1 MQTKCPHCHT
11 LFRITEAQLDMA
23 DGMVRCGFCKQVF
36 DARAV
41 NDSSE
46 NESQLEAF
54 EGQQQDTLQ
63 QRTQQP
69 EVSAQIEAE
78 HESFLSAEPDE
89 IAADELRA
97 DSSARPYS
105 SLATAS
111 WSLAILALIAAL
123 AAEYIWFNQ
132 PELLQDQRLEPLTA
146 KLCELTDCEH
156 LQMREPSQIEMISRN
171 VYTHPN
177 EKEALMI
184 STTLVNNAPYAQPYP
199 RVQIDFSNVRG
210 ALIASRQFIPE
221 EYLQIDSEQ
230 LQLLQS
236 GIPATFGLEIK
247 DPGNEAITY
256 EFSFH

>member
-1 MQTKCPHCHT
+1 MQAECPNCHT

-36 DARAV
+36 DARAE
-41 NDSSE
+41 NDARE
-46 NESQLEAF
+46 NENQAEAF
-54 EGQQQDTLQ
+54 EDQQQDSQ
-63 QRTQQP
+63 Q
-69 EVSAQIEAE
+69 QIEAE
-78 HESFLSAEPDE
+78 HESLFRTEPDD
-89 IAADELRA
+89 IAPDALRT
-97 DSSARPYS
+97 DSDVRPYS
-105 SLATAS
+105 TLTTVA
-111 WSLAILALIAAL
+111 WSLSILALIASL
-123 AAEYIWFNQ
+123 VAEYIWFNQ
-132 PELLQDQRLEPLTA
+132 PELLQGQRFKPITA

-156 LQMREPSQIEMISRN
+156 LQMRDPSQIEMISRN

-177 EKEALMI
+177 EKDALMV
-184 STTLVNNAPYAQPYP
+184 STTLVNNAPHAQPYP

-210 ALIASRQFIPE
+210 ALIASRRFIPE

-236 GIPATFGLEIK
+236 GIPTTFGLEIK

>member
-1 MQTKCPHCHT
+1 
-11 LFRITEAQLDMA
+11 MA
-23 DGMVRCGFCKQVF
+23 YGMFLCVFCKQVF
-36 DARAV
+36 SARAK
-41 NDSSE
+41 NDPIE
-46 NESQLEAF
+46 DK
-54 EGQQQDTLQ
+54 QQDTQQ
-63 QRTQQP
+63 QRRQQP
-69 EVSAQIEAE
+69 EVSAQVEAE
-78 HESFLSAEPDE
+78 HESLLSAEPDD
-89 IAADELRA
+89 IVPDELRT
-97 DSSARPYS
+97 DSNARPYS
-105 SLATAS
+105 TLATAA
-111 WSLAILALIAAL
+111 WSLAILALIATL
-123 AAEYIWFNQ
+123 AAEYIWFNR
-132 PELLQDQRLEPLTA
+132 PELLQDQRLEPLIA

-177 EKEALMI
+177 EKDALMI

-210 ALIASRQFIPE
+210 ALIASRRFIPE

-236 GIPATFGLEIK
+236 GIPITFGLEIN